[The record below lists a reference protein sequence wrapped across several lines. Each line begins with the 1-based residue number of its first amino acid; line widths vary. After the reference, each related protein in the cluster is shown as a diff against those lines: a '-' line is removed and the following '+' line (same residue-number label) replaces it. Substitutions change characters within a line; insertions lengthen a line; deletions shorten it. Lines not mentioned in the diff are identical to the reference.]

1 MSVINCPHCGKE
13 VFKGTNGAWLF
24 GSPIQ
29 TCKACG
35 GRYLNKFYHEIEIDG
50 IPESALS
57 TKDNGKML
65 LFTALAAAV
74 LLLINIYTITSFGWY
89 KTGLVIAFL
98 LALVFFVGI
107 LVDTI
112 KIKSGKKQ
120 KELEKERQASVER
133 LQNREYALLLQKM
146 GYSVPEK
153 YL

>member
-1 MSVINCPHCGKE
+1 MRVINCPHCGKE
-13 VFKGTNGAWLF
+13 AWRGVENAWQF

-29 TCKACG
+29 QCKSCG
-35 GRYLNKFYHEIEIDG
+35 GRYLNRAFHEIEIDG
-50 IPESALS
+50 IPETELS
-57 TKDNGKML
+57 TKGNGKLL

-89 KTGLVIAFL
+89 KPALVIAFL

-107 LVDTI
+107 IVDTI

-120 KELEKERQASVER
+120 KELEKERQASVQR
-133 LQNREYALLLQKM
+133 LQDKEYAQLLQKM